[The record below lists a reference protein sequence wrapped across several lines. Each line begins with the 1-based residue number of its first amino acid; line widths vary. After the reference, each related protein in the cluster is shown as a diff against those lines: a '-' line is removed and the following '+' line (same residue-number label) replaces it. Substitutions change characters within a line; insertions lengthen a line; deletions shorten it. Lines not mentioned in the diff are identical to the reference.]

1 MNLDSRT
8 YSKLHLAS
16 YGDENFEKYRR
27 IVDRNVKVYE
37 NDKVYTHP
45 TNYIYC
51 SICDSLIF
59 IPGGNYSTH
68 LYHDNHLK
76 RCISG
81 NTILNEHARRNEIL
95 KYIDRKKFQI
105 WQYKQYILQEKAKI
119 NHLRLEFFSQFT
131 SHSEKDK
138 LALIS
143 YDYDICSISYKAYAQ
158 AKVTIA
164 ENTMPNTPN
173 FVFHLPD
180 GK

>member
-27 IVDRNVKVYE
+27 IVDRNVV
-37 NDKVYTHP
+37 
-45 TNYIYC
+45 
-51 SICDSLIF
+51 LF
-59 IPGGNYSTH
+59 TH